1 MACIDPE
8 NLFVT
13 MALSSPEM
21 KGNIKSTRVLSNKK
35 DPIWNE
41 DLYQLVT
48 SGKGSET
55 PSTSLALM
63 TYTHDR

>member
-1 MACIDPE
+1 MFADINIQDPE

-13 MALSSPEM
+13 MALSSAEM
-21 KGNIKSTRVLSNKK
+21 KDNIKSTRVLANKK

-48 SGKGSET
+48 SGKR
-55 PSTSLALM
+55 PSN
-63 TYTHDR
+63 